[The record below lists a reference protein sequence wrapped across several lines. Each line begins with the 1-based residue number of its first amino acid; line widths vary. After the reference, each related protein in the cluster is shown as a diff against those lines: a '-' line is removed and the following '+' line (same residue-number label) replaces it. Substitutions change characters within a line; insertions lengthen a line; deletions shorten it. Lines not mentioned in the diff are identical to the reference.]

1 MRPVSLDKIA
11 SVTLNCGLRRE
22 ARLGDEYPCQEG
34 DVIAVRLLTS
44 KSNYNALELISGRMS
59 TLKEG
64 DLIAGALGHR
74 NAVQGY
80 AGVIPKTLKTG
91 DHVNLLNLGGVLGI
105 CESFSPIVGAPHIC
119 EVIGSVLSFP
129 NLSSR
134 KGTPANISREL
145 PGLDETVLPG
155 LPPVIAVVGSSMNSG
170 KTEACLTIIQQLVH
184 KRLRVAAAKA
194 TGVSL
199 RRDIL
204 GMQDAGASEV
214 MIFTDLGVV
223 TTQAKNAPALTRT
236 MLNRLAETKPDVIVL
251 ELGDGLIGD
260 YGVAEILSDK
270 PIANALSCVVL
281 AASDPVGALGG
292 AQLLVQ
298 RHHISPAL
306 ITGPAT
312 DNFAGVRAIERE
324 TGVRAMNARH
334 NPGDLTQHLLSL
346 TDRIYAQ

>member
-1 MRPVSLDKIA
+1 MLDKVA
-11 SVTLNCGLRRE
+11 SVTLNCALRRE
-22 ARLGDEYPCQEG
+22 ARLSDEYPCNEG

-44 KSNYNALELISGRMS
+44 KATYNSLELISGRMS

-91 DHVNLLNLGGVLGI
+91 DQVNLLNLGGVLGA
-105 CESFSPIVGAPHIC
+105 CESYSPIVGPPHVC

-129 NLSSR
+129 DLTSR
-134 KGTPANISREL
+134 KGVQANIARDL
-145 PGLDETVLPG
+145 PPLDDSVLPG

-170 KTEACLTIIQQLVH
+170 KTEACLTIVQQLVH
-184 KRLRVAAAKA
+184 RGLRVAAAKA

-204 GMQDAGASEV
+204 GMQDAGAFEV
-214 MIFTDLGVV
+214 MTFTDLGVV
-223 TTQAKNAPALTRT
+223 TTQPSNAPGLTRT
-236 MLNRLAETKPDVIVL
+236 MLNRLALTKPDAIVI

-260 YGVAEILSDK
+260 YGVAQILSD
-270 PIANALSCVVL
+270 PAIAGVLTCVVL
-281 AASDPVGALGG
+281 AATDPVGALGG
-292 AQLLVQ
+292 EIVLTT
-298 RHHISPAL
+298 RHNLKPTL

-312 DNFAGVRAIERE
+312 DNIAGIRAIQRE
-324 TGVRAMNARH
+324 TGVLAMNARH
-334 NPGDLTQHLLSL
+334 HPGDLALHLLRSTEL
-346 TDRIYAQ
+346 LHA